1 MGVPL
6 PVEFKV
12 DERSATAAAARA
24 EKVFKDAGQGVSR
37 AFTDAAGDA
46 DRAMKKIADSASD
59 AYDKAKDAAGRLHV
73 EEKKLQDLREKGA
86 NNTRIVDQAEKVEKA
101 RRAEIRAIRDAT
113 DAYADYEAAAAKAGE
128 SSAAGFAGG
137 FRGALGG
144 LASAGQEAAGG
155 FAEGFAGASAIGRLG
170 MAGGPIGL
178 ALAGVAALG
187 VAAGKVLGS
196 AIADGMATI
205 QLQDQFQARMGID
218 DASMGR
224 FAAAAGQAY
233 AHNFG
238 QSVADNLATAQA
250 AIQTGLLDPG
260 AGDAEAQQII
270 QQLQGVA
277 SVTDATAAQLSRSIQ
292 TLMRNGVAGSV
303 RDASD
308 IIVAG
313 FQEGLDVSGDWLD
326 TINEYST
333 QFRKFGLDGAQVLTL
348 LKQGME
354 GGARDTDKVAD
365 SLKEFSIR
373 AVDGSKLTKEGFEAL
388 GFNADEMGR
397 RFAEGGESSRVV
409 LDAVFE
415 GLRKLDDPQQK
426 ALVWAALFGTQF
438 EDMGDAINKL
448 DLSPAENK
456 FDDLAGTSDKAT
468 KTATD
473 NFKSEWEEATKT
485 VGQFFADLKT
495 DVAEWFVDLPLIK
508 DIPKYLTTI
517 FRDRTPITPTGQ
529 DPTTGQWT
537 NSNGQNWS
545 DLMLPPGVAQPPQG
559 VTAPPIVATPQ
570 APANPFD
577 PGFGANGLPGI
588 FSNLDRN
595 GKDTV
600 APPVAGAPTP
610 MQTAS
615 EAQAAKDAEKAKPNI
630 DPSRYS
636 LDSVGIGSFGGIGTS
651 GIPGGVPAVGVP
663 QVTSGAP
670 QWDPQKQAYGY
681 MEVDQQ
687 KIYDAQT
694 SEISS
699 RQSVENARL
708 KLLELEAEGTA
719 TAGELN
725 QARTAVVTSERQYQS
740 TLMKLAEAQQGTWK
754 KMEST
759 AKSFTGGMDD
769 IGAALD
775 NDLGISE
782 GLPGL
787 ADNLVR
793 FLANLGFAPMM
804 GKLAAISAANP
815 NQGSGMLGWA
825 ASNGM
830 FGAQYTPA
838 YANAQAQQGIPGYTP
853 GYSGSFPW
861 DAVAKAESSGDWSN
875 NNTGGH
881 MTSSGAPKGGLQ
893 ITDGTWASFGGTQF
907 APSANLA
914 SREQQIT
921 VAERIAWDGYN
932 GTPPQGL
939 GAWEAITK
947 GMVPGVT
954 VNTPRG
960 TPGTA
965 TTAAP
970 GATGVSGA
978 PSEAQVK
985 SIAAAFGLQVT
996 SEDRP
1001 GETGSY
1007 HSKGMALD
1015 LSNGSGNTPQQRQ
1028 FADYM
1033 AANFGP
1039 FLKELIYS
1047 DGSFNQLIGD
1057 GKNVTGTG
1065 YYSAGTLSEHQNH
1078 VHVAA
1083 AWGDGTAVPGAA
1095 PPAAAGAYASMPST
1109 GGTVPVLVTN
1119 WPAAGAAVTVP
1130 GAAAPAATANTG
1142 GGTPAN
1148 TPATPTVGVPPATAT
1163 VPPLTGGTG
1172 PGAAAFGPGG
1182 PPASLPGLGGIPFP
1196 ALPGGGGIGFGGAP
1210 MDAAM
1215 TAMSGLDA
1223 LAPGA
1228 GAAAQTGMKLAN
1240 RAIQYGGQV
1249 AGIGVSGALETLL
1262 PAGSPLASIGNS
1274 WFGKLAAGFA
1284 GARPALP
1291 NIANKQA
1298 QAPSNGSGTQA
1309 APGNTQNIELNYTN
1323 QQAPED
1329 RAGADIVRNLEAVNT
1344 GAGMR

>member
-86 NNTRIVDQAEKVEKA
+86 SNTRIVDQAEKVEKA

-113 DAYADYEAAAAKAGE
+113 DAYADYEAAAARAGE

-144 LASAGQEAAGG
+144 MASAGQEAAGG
-155 FAEGFAGASAIGRLG
+155 FVEGFAGASAIGRLG

-218 DASMGR
+218 EASMSR
-224 FAAAAGQAY
+224 FASAAGQAY

-238 QSVADNLATAQA
+238 QSVADNLATAQSA
-250 AIQTGLLDPG
+250 MQAGLINPG
-260 AGDAEAQQII
+260 SSDAEAQQII
-270 QQLQGVA
+270 EQLQGVA
-277 SVTDATAAQLSRSIQ
+277 SVTDATSAQLSRSIQ

-313 FQEGLDVSGDWLD
+313 FQNGLDVSGDWLD

-388 GFNADEMGR
+388 GFNADEMAR
-397 RFAEGGESSRVV
+397 RFAEGGESSRVA

-426 ALVWAALFGTQF
+426 ALVWAALFGTPF

-473 NFKSEWEEATKT
+473 NFKSEWEEATRT

-517 FRDRTPITPTGQ
+517 FRDRTPVTPTGQ

-537 NSNGQNWS
+537 NGNGQDWS

-559 VTAPPIVATPQ
+559 VTPPPAVATPQ

-588 FSNLDRN
+588 FANLDRN

-600 APPVAGAPTP
+600 APPVAGAPIP

-663 QVTSGAP
+663 TVQGAP

-681 MEVDQQ
+681 MEIDQQ

-725 QARTAVVTSERQYQS
+725 AARTAVVTSERQYQS

-775 NDLGISE
+775 NDLGISK

-787 ADNLVR
+787 AENLVR
-793 FLANLGFAPMM
+793 FLANMAFAPTL

-815 NQGSGMLGWA
+815 NQGSGMLGWV

-830 FGAQYTPA
+830 FGAQYQNNQ
-838 YANAQAQQGIPGYTP
+838 YANDSTRYPAEMQGYPVAR
-853 GYSGSFPW
+853 SAFPW
-861 DAVAKAESSGDWSN
+861 DAVAKAESSGDWDN

-881 MTSSGAPKGGLQ
+881 MTSSGAPRGGLQ
-893 ITDGTWASFGGTQF
+893 ITDGTWSAFGGTQF
-907 APSANLA
+907 APTANLA
-914 SREQQIT
+914 SREQQIA

-932 GTPPQGL
+932 GTPAQGL

-947 GMVPGVT
+947 GMVPGIT
-954 VNTPRG
+954 ANTPRG
-960 TPGTA
+960 PVTGAASTPGA
-965 TTAAP
+965 
-970 GATGVSGA
+970 GGGA

-985 SIAAAFGLQVT
+985 AIAAAFGLQVT

-1015 LSNGSGNTPQQRQ
+1015 LSNGSGNTPQQRA
-1028 FADYM
+1028 FAEYM
-1033 AANFGP
+1033 SANFGP
-1039 FLKELIYS
+1039 YLKELIYS
-1047 DGSFNQLIGD
+1047 EPGFNGLIGD

-1065 YYSAGTLSEHQNH
+1065 YYSQGTLGEHQNH

-1083 AWGDGTAVPGAA
+1083 QWGDGTATPSAMPTVGGGVP
-1095 PPAAAGAYASMPST
+1095 SL
-1109 GGTVPVLVTN
+1109 GTSSGVVPVLVTN
-1119 WPAAGAAVTVP
+1119 WPAGGTAVTVP
-1130 GAAAPAATANTG
+1130 GAAAPSTTANTG
-1142 GGTPAN
+1142 GGTPTT

-1172 PGAAAFGPGG
+1172 PGALAFGPGG
-1182 PPASLPGLGGIPFP
+1182 PPSSLPGLGGVPFP
-1196 ALPGGGGIGFGGAP
+1196 SMPGGGGIGFGGAP

-1298 QAPSNGSGTQA
+1298 QAPSNGTGTQA

-1344 GAGMR
+1344 GAGVR